1 MATKEVYR
9 IVTAE
14 GHEHDWHGG
23 LARLQEVHPGA
34 RITGRRVLNALG
46 EGHYVPYLL
55 QPAPASRKAA
65 PVAAPASEPAADAA
79 PAPTPAKGRTRGG

>member
-1 MATKEVYR
+1 MASKDVYR

-23 LARLQEVHPGA
+23 IAALEAAHPGA
-34 RITGRRVLNALG
+34 RITGQRVLNALG
-46 EGHYVPYLL
+46 EGHYEPYRPE
-55 QPAPASRKAA
+55 PAPAPRKAA
-65 PVAAPASEPAADAA
+65 PAAAATEPAADAA